1 MRNQWVGLALV
12 VMLGAGFA
20 CPAPAQDFFFK
31 DGDVVVMIGDSI
43 TEQHLYSTYVEMWT
57 ICRYPHWKLTF
68 RNVGIGGDR
77 SIGGQSR
84 FQRDVV
90 SFQPTA
96 LTVDFGMNDGNYQPY
111 SPNAFKTYMGGL
123 QGMADQAKAANLRVA
138 WITPSPVEKKED
150 GSAIE
155 GYNQTLEKFSAGVRE
170 IAEKNQGVF
179 VDQFHP
185 FIDIQDKARADDA
198 KNRIGGGDWVHPGPP
213 GQALMAWAIL
223 RGLHFPSLVSSV
235 EIDLGSPE
243 LLAKTQN
250 CKVTQLAKKNGGLA
264 FEQEDNALPF
274 FPEQAK
280 SILRWAPIL
289 EDLNQYRLKVTGLK
303 PGRYEIRLGGQKAAV
318 FADAEL
324 AAGVNLASAALKT
337 GPVADQVKRVWE
349 AVQAK
354 NNYYH
359 DRIFRGVV
367 LMAVHIPDFLEIQLS
382 PDEIEA
388 KRKSAVAARLTK
400 MPQYDAAIQKALTTR
415 LHKVEI
421 IPIEN

>member
-1 MRNQWVGLALV
+1 MKNRWACLV
-12 VMLGAGFA
+12 VMAIGVAGLGS
-20 CPAPAQDFFFK
+20 PALAQEFFFK

-77 SIGGQSR
+77 STGGQRR

-90 SFQPTA
+90 AFQPTA
-96 LTVDFGMNDGNYQPY
+96 LTVDFGMNDGNYQPFNA
-111 SPNAFKTYMGGL
+111 NAFKDYMGGL
-123 QGMADQAKAANLRVA
+123 QGMADQAKAANLRAA
-138 WITPSPVEKKED
+138 WITPSPVEKAEI
-150 GSAIE
+150 GPAIQ
-155 GYNQTLEKFSAGVRE
+155 GYNETLGKFSAGVRE
-170 IAEKNQGVF
+170 IAEKNQGLF

-185 FIDIQDKARADDA
+185 FIEIQDKARAEDP
-198 KNRIGGGDWVHPGPP
+198 KNRIGGGDPVHPGSP

-223 RGLHFPSLVSSV
+223 RGLHFPSLVSAV
-235 EIDLGSPE
+235 ELEVGPE
-243 LLAKTQN
+243 VRPGKIQN
-250 CKVTQLAKKNGGLA
+250 CKVTQVEKKNGGLS

-274 FPEQAK
+274 FPEQAM

-303 PGRYEIRLGGQKAAV
+303 TGRYEIRLGEQKTAV
-318 FADAEL
+318 YSDSEL
-324 AAGVNLASAALKT
+324 AAGVNLASAALKS

-354 NNYYH
+354 NSYYH

-367 LMAVHIPDFLEIQLS
+367 LETVRIPDFLEIQLS
-382 PDEIEA
+382 PQEIEA
-388 KRKSAVAARLTK
+388 KRKAAVAARLTK
-400 MPQYDAAIQKALTTR
+400 MPTFDAAIQKALNMR
-415 LHKVEI
+415 PHKVEI
-421 IPIEN
+421 VPTEN